1 MINDG
6 EHIISASTL
15 SAGERQLLAVS
26 ILWALTRISKTKLP
40 ALIDTPLARLDGPH
54 RGKLIKNYFPKSSH
68 QVMIFSTDEEITR
81 EHLKSLKPF
90 ISHDYLISFDE
101 ASKSSTIAQGY
112 FPEGVLQ

>member
-1 MINDG
+1 
-6 EHIISASTL
+6 
-15 SAGERQLLAVS
+15 
-26 ILWALTRISKTKLP
+26 
-40 ALIDTPLARLDGPH
+40 
-54 RGKLIKNYFPKSSH
+54 
-68 QVMIFSTDEEITR
+68 MIFSTDEEITR